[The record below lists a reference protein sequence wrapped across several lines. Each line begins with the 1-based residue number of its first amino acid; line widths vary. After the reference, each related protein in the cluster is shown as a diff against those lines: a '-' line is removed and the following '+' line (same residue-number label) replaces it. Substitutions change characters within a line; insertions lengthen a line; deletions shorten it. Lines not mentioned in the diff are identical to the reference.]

1 MKSNREKNQEH
12 QSEVTN
18 RTALVRPK
26 HPIYDFTSIEAV
38 VRLWIKANE

>member
-12 QSEVTN
+12 QTEVTN

-26 HPIYDFTSIEAV
+26 RPVYDFTGIDAV
-38 VRLWIKANE
+38 VRQWIEAHE